1 MQAALAGL
9 DAYQSAPRLP
19 RSAPMP
25 AIAQARGA
33 ALRDYGGTG
42 AALVVVPSLINPPSI
57 LDLDA
62 EASLLRWLSGQGRR
76 TLLIDWGPVA
86 DRADLDIA
94 GHVREILVPLLGEAG
109 PEPAL
114 LGYCL
119 GGTMAMLTAKQTPV
133 RALATIAAPWHFD
146 AYPDRDRIAAL
157 WHAAAPAAEALGLLP
172 IEALQSGFWSL
183 DPART
188 VQKFIDF
195 AALDPTSPAAARFV
209 ALEDWANQGDPLPL
223 PAARELFAWFES
235 PPPPRGRGPG
245 GGAVRGGPRGPHES
259 TTFMGNEL
267 HFASTTDKI
276 VPLAST
282 PRTGTRIALPYGH
295 VGMVVGS
302 HARETLWQPL
312 ADWLGE
318 KDSPPACGRG

>member
-1 MQAALAGL
+1 MQCAGDPGRLQAVLAGL
-9 DAYQSAPRLP
+9 DAYQTAPRSP
-19 RSAPMP
+19 RLAAMP

-33 ALRDYGGTG
+33 ALRDYGGSG

-62 EASLLRWLSGQGRR
+62 QASLLRWLAGHGQR
-76 TLLIDWGPVA
+76 TLLLEWGPAA

-94 GHVREILVPLLGEAG
+94 GHVREILVPLLGAAG

-119 GGTMAMLTAKQTPV
+119 GGTMAMIAARQAPV
-133 RALATIAAPWHFD
+133 RALGTIAAPWHFD
-146 AYPDRDRIAAL
+146 AYDDRGRIAAL

-172 IEALQSGFWSL
+172 MEALQSGFWSL

-195 AALDPTSPAAARFV
+195 AALDPASRAAARFV
-209 ALEDWANQGDPLPL
+209 ALEDWANEGDPLPL
-223 PAARELFAWFES
+223 PAARELLAWFEN
-235 PPPPRGRGPG
+235 P
-245 GGAVRGGPRGPHES
+245 PRGPHER
-259 TTFMGNEL
+259 TTFTGNEL

-282 PRTGTRIALPYGH
+282 PRTGRRIALPYGH
-295 VGMVVGS
+295 VGMIVGS
-302 HARETLWQPL
+302 HARQALWQPL
-312 ADWLGE
+312 ADWLVE
-318 KDSPPACGRG
+318 R